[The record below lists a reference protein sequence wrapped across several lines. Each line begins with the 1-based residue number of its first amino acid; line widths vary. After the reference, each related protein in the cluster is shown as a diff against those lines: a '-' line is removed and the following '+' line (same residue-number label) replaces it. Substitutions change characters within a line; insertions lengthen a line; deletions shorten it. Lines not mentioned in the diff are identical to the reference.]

1 MKSLHK
7 TNIIMEKILKNC
19 PCSLQA
25 WIGAGEPVLE
35 EGGLY
40 FSRKDEVKEYLNR
53 KLQKFKGE
61 MVECYVYQFYNGKP
75 REIPVCF
82 RVK

>member
-1 MKSLHK
+1 MKPLHK

-40 FSRKDEVKEYLNR
+40 FSRKDEVREYLNG

-61 MVECYVYQFYNGKP
+61 MVECYVRQSYKGKS
-75 REIPVCF
+75 REILVCF
-82 RVK
+82 SVK

>member
-1 MKSLHK
+1 MQQ
-7 TNIIMEKILKNC
+7 IIKNC

-25 WIGAGEPVLE
+25 WIGTDEPVLDE
-35 EGGLY
+35 MNLY
-40 FSRKDEVKEYLNR
+40 FSCKNEVKEYLNR

>member
-1 MKSLHK
+1 MQQ
-7 TNIIMEKILKNC
+7 IIKNC

-40 FSRKDEVKEYLNR
+40 FSRKDEVRETGNSKSSKVRWWSATFINSTMVNR
-53 KLQKFKGE
+53 
-61 MVECYVYQFYNGKP
+61 VRYQCALG
-75 REIPVCF
+75 
-82 RVK
+82 

>member
-1 MKSLHK
+1 M
-7 TNIIMEKILKNC
+7 TKILKDC
-19 PCSLQA
+19 PCSLQV

-61 MVECYVYQFYNGKP
+61 MVECYVYQFYKGKS

-82 RVK
+82 EVK

>member
-1 MKSLHK
+1 MK
-7 TNIIMEKILKNC
+7 IIERC

-25 WIGAGEPVLE
+25 WIGTDEPVLDE
-35 EGGLY
+35 MNLY
-40 FSRKDEVKEYLNR
+40 FSCKNEVKEYLNR

-61 MVECYVYQFYNGKP
+61 MVECYVYQNYKDKP

>member
-1 MKSLHK
+1 M
-7 TNIIMEKILKNC
+7 
-19 PCSLQA
+19 
-25 WIGAGEPVLE
+25 E

>member
-1 MKSLHK
+1 MY
-7 TNIIMEKILKNC
+7 IILKNY
-19 PCSLQA
+19 PCSLET
-25 WIGAGEPVLE
+25 WIGADEVLPRE
-35 EGGLY
+35 TGLY

-61 MVECYVYQFYNGKP
+61 MVECYIYQFYKGKP

-82 RVK
+82 EVR

>member
-1 MKSLHK
+1 
-7 TNIIMEKILKNC
+7 MEKILKNC

-25 WIGAGEPVLE
+25 WIGADEPVLE
-35 EGGLY
+35 EGDLY
-40 FSRKDEVKEYLNR
+40 FSRKDEVREYLNG

-61 MVECYVYQFYNGKP
+61 MVEYYVYQFYNGKP

>member
-1 MKSLHK
+1 MQQ
-7 TNIIMEKILKNC
+7 IIKNY

-25 WIGAGEPVLE
+25 WIGAGEPVLK

-40 FSRKDEVKEYLNR
+40 FSRKDEVREYLNG
-53 KLQKFKGE
+53 KLQMFKGE
-61 MVECYVYQFYNGKP
+61 MVECYVSQTFKGKS

-82 RVK
+82 RVE

>member
-1 MKSLHK
+1 MK
-7 TNIIMEKILKNC
+7 IIQNC

-25 WIGAGEPVLE
+25 WIGADEPVLK

-40 FSRKDEVKEYLNR
+40 FSRKDEVKEYLNG

-61 MVECYVYQFYNGKP
+61 MVA
-75 REIPVCF
+75 
-82 RVK
+82 

>member
-1 MKSLHK
+1 MP
-7 TNIIMEKILKNC
+7 IILKGIK
-19 PCSLQA
+19 CSLEA
-25 WIGAGEPVLE
+25 WIGAGEPVLKE
-35 EGGLY
+35 ADLY
-40 FSRKDEVKEYLNR
+40 FSRKDEVREYLNR

>member
-1 MKSLHK
+1 MKPLHK

-40 FSRKDEVKEYLNR
+40 FSRKDEVREYLNR

-61 MVECYVYQFYNGKP
+61 MVECYVSQTFNGKW
-75 REIPVCF
+75 REILVCF
-82 RVK
+82 RVE